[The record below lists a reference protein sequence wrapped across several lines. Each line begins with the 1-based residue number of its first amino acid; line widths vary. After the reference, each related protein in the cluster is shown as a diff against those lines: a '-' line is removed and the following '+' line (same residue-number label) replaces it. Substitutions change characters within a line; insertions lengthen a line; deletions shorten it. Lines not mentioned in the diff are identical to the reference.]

1 MNETFLIDTHS
12 HINMIEDLSIDEV
25 LENASVNHV
34 KKSLFRPLQQL
45 TLTRFTICR
54 RNMKMFTAIS
64 AFTPKMPKIGVTGLL
79 TKSEFMH
86 SRQKF

>member
-34 KKSLFRPLQQL
+34 KKIIVPAAS
-45 TLTRFTICR
+45 
-54 RNMKMFTAIS
+54 TADIDEVYNLS
-64 AFTPKMPKIGVTGLL
+64 QKYENVYCYLGIHPEDAKIGVTGLL

>member
-34 KKSLFRPLQQL
+34 KKIIVP
-45 TLTRFTICR
+45 
-54 RNMKMFTAIS
+54 A
-64 AFTPKMPKIGVTGLL
+64 A
-79 TKSEFMH
+79 
-86 SRQKF
+86 